1 MKRIDREKGR
11 RTIYAHR
18 GPEQTA
24 RIVRFSIDLCLEW
37 IIRFAMRGRRF
48 RSIDFHPFERDVLSQ
63 IHASTSLES
72 IQSSQI
78 AVEKWVK
85 RIEGGGELAESVH
98 KDQIGTI
105 STDESISFE
114 SRTHPILL
122 RNLFE
127 EGIHTESGGLI
138 A

>member
-1 MKRIDREKGR
+1 MKKKEFDPKWKSEVGMKRIDREKGR

-24 RIVRFSIDLCLEW
+24 RIVRFSIDLCLVW

-85 RIEGGGELAESVH
+85 RIEGGAGIPPADRKRIPMV
-98 KDQIGTI
+98 
-105 STDESISFE
+105 
-114 SRTHPILL
+114 SRQASDWYKTL
-122 RNLFE
+122 R
-127 EGIHTESGGLI
+127 TER
-138 A
+138 